1 MTFAAALVGNDSLTL
16 ACGRMLRDAG
26 HALAAVAT
34 RHGPTRAFAE
44 EAGIP
49 VVEPGPGLAGRLR
62 EAAPEGFDWLVSA
75 ANLEIL
81 PPEALALARRG
92 AVNFH
97 DGPLPE
103 APGLNVPVWALLG
116 GAAAHGITW
125 HLIEGGVDE
134 GPILSSRSFPLADDE
149 TALTLN
155 TKCLAA
161 ALDSFPEVI
170 TQLDGALRA
179 APQDLSRRGRL
190 RRRDDRP
197 FAGGLLDPA
206 RPARDLLRVVRALD
220 HGAHPN
226 LLALPKVAL
235 AGRLALVAGA
245 EAAEGAGAPGEVLAA
260 DAGGLTVATGE
271 GALRLSLAPLPGEV
285 LDLPRPGDR
294 LPLPSPAR
302 LAALDAGALRLARGE
317 IAARARLLGLRPATL
332 PPLGGRPGEGRLWQE
347 VGEGAALALAA
358 LAARMAGGTADLA
371 RLVEDAPEGAAP
383 WAPLRAEGSLGA
395 LRAALR
401 EPSLPMAADLAARLG
416 SPLALPEV
424 ALGPLPFAALRLVGT
439 ALVGD
444 PARLSPAAFALLAGR
459 VAHLA
464 EHLADAPDGT
474 PLAALPLAAPTEA
487 ALLAAVNATDA
498 PFDDRPVPDLIAAQ
512 AARTPEAPAL
522 TFRDRTLAYAEVV
535 AEARRLAGSLRAL
548 GVRPGE
554 RVALC
559 LPRSEHLVIGAL
571 AILMAGG
578 AYVPMDPAYPA
589 DRLALYLED
598 SEAAVVLTDAR
609 LAATLPPHTAR
620 VLRIDGPRPQG
631 RDGAGPSPSDLA
643 YLIYTSGSTGR
654 PKGVMVTHRN
664 VANFFAGMDRAI
676 GDLRGATW
684 LAVTSLSFDISV
696 LELLWTLARGV
707 HVVVQG
713 DEERALVAGEAPIRD
728 GLDLSLFFWGNDDGE
743 GRGKYRLLLEAAR
756 FADAHGFRAVW
767 TPERHF
773 HAFGGPYPNPA
784 VTGAAVAAVTRHMDV
799 RAGSCVAPLH
809 HPLRIAEEW
818 AVVDNLCGG
827 RAGLAIASGW
837 QPEDFVLRPE
847 NAVPRNK
854 AAMIQSIHDLR
865 RLWRGEAVEFEGPMG
880 PQSVVTQPRPV
891 SRELPLWI
899 TTAGNPDTW
908 REAGSLGANVLTH
921 LLGQTVDEVAGKV
934 RIYHEALRA
943 AGHDPARFTVT
954 LMLHTYLAGT
964 REAAREAAR
973 EPMKAYLRSA
983 AALIKQYAWAFPAF
997 KKPQGAA
1004 KPTDIDLGG
1013 LSPEEMD
1020 AILDF
1025 AFERYFEESGLFGT
1039 VEDALAR
1046 IEEVR
1051 AAGVGE
1057 VACLIDYGL
1066 ATDAVLEGLKP
1077 LAEVVARARAQGPA
1091 ADDFSIA
1098 AQVARHGVTHL
1109 QCTPSMARMLV
1120 TNDDSRAALGRLKH
1134 LLVGGEALPGRLAR
1148 DLLAEV
1154 PRVTNMYGPTET
1166 TVWSTTSEVM
1176 GEADVE
1182 GIGAPIVNTTVHVL
1196 DDDLHPLP
1204 VGEAGELWIGG
1215 AGVTDGYWRRPDLTA
1230 ERFPET
1236 PLGRLYR
1243 TGDLARWTAEG
1254 TLDFL
1259 GRADG
1264 QVKVR
1269 GHRIEAGE
1277 VEAALEAIPGVTQA
1291 VVVARED
1298 SPGNPLLVAY
1308 VTVAGAFDERS
1319 LREAVALTLP
1329 PHMVPA
1335 RIVRLDA
1342 VPLTPNRKVDRKALP
1357 PPGASMGTPTGA
1369 PAEAPP
1375 AGAGAGPAVAA
1386 PAASSASSAG
1396 PAAVPSSPAASGREP
1411 SLPRVAATW
1420 RRLLGLPDVQPAQNF
1435 FDLGGHS
1442 LLAVQLHRDL
1452 RSEFGAAG
1460 LSITDIFRFP
1470 TLGALA
1476 ARVDQVTGAAPAAGP
1491 APPRPVATAPT
1502 APTAP
1507 TALTAPAV
1515 ATPPVLAHPVF
1526 PLAAERPADPR
1537 AEAMARRREMRARR
1551 SSAGPA

>member
-16 ACGRMLRDAG
+16 ACGQMLRDAG
-26 HALAAVAT
+26 HALAAVAS
-34 RHGPTRAFAE
+34 RHGPTRAWAE
-44 EAGIP
+44 GAGIP

-62 EAAPEGFDWLVSA
+62 AVAPGGFDWLLSA

-116 GAAAHGITW
+116 GAAAHGVTW

-134 GPILSSRSFPLADDE
+134 GPVLASRAVPVAEGE

-161 ALDSFPEVI
+161 GLDSFPEVI
-170 TQLDGALRA
+170 AQLDGALRPV
-179 APQDLSRRGRL
+179 PQDLSRRGRL

-226 LLALPKVAL
+226 LLALPKLDL
-235 AGRLALVAGA
+235 AGGPALVTAA
-245 EAAEGAGAPGEVLAA
+245 EPAEPAEGAGAPGEVLAV
-260 DAGGLTVATGE
+260 DAEGLTLATGE
-271 GALRLSLAPLPGEV
+271 GALRLRLAALPGEA
-285 LDLPRPGDR
+285 LALPRPGER

-302 LAALDAGALRLARGE
+302 LATLDAGALRLARGE
-317 IAARARLLGLRPATL
+317 PAARARLLALQPATL
-332 PPLGGRPGEGRLWQE
+332 PPLGGRLESGPLRREA
-347 VGEGAALALAA
+347 GEGAALALAA
-358 LAARMAGGTADLA
+358 LAARAAGGAADLA
-371 RLVEDAPEGAAP
+371 RAVEDAPEGAAP
-383 WAPLRAEGSLGA
+383 WAPLRAEGTVGT
-395 LRAALR
+395 LRAALAA
-401 EPSLPMAADLAARLG
+401 PPAPMAADLPARLG
-416 SPLALPEV
+416 QPLALPEV
-424 ALGPLPFAALRLVGT
+424 ALGPLPFAALRLEGT
-439 ALVGD
+439 ALLGD
-444 PARLSPAAFALLAGR
+444 PARLSPAAFALLADR

-464 EHLADAPDGT
+464 AHLADAADET
-474 PLAALPLAAPTEA
+474 PLVALPLAAPAEA
-487 ALLAAVNATDA
+487 ALLARVNETQA

-512 AARTPEAPAL
+512 AARTPAAPAL
-522 TFRDRTLAYAEVV
+522 TFRDQTLTYAEVLER
-535 AEARRLAGSLRAL
+535 AGRLAGSLRAL

-559 LPRSEHLVIGAL
+559 LPRSEDLVIGAL

-620 VLRIDGPRPQG
+620 VLRIDGPRPEG
-631 RDGAGPSPSDLA
+631 RDGLGPQPSDLA

-676 GDLRGATW
+676 GDLGGATW

-696 LELLWTLARGV
+696 LELLWTLSRGV

-713 DEERALVAGEAPIRD
+713 DEERALVAGDAPIRD

-743 GRGKYRLLLEAAR
+743 GRGKYRLLLEAAQ

-784 VTGAAVAAVTRHMDV
+784 VTGAAVAAVTRNLDV

-865 RLWRGEAVEFEGPMG
+865 RLWRGEAVEFDGPVG
-880 PQSVVTQPRPV
+880 RQAVVTQPRPV
-891 SRELPLWI
+891 SRELPLWV

-921 LLGQTVDEVAGKV
+921 LLGQTLDEVAQKV

-943 AGHDPARFTVT
+943 AGHDPARHTVT
-954 LMLHTYLAGT
+954 LMLHTYLADT

-973 EPMKAYLRSA
+973 EPMKDYLRSA

-1004 KPTDIDLGG
+1004 KPTDIDLAG
-1013 LSPEEMD
+1013 LSPDEMD

-1046 IEEVR
+1046 VAEVR

-1091 ADDFSIA
+1091 PDDFSIA

-1109 QCTPSMARMLV
+1109 QCTPSMARMLH

-1166 TVWSTTSEVM
+1166 TVWSTTSEVT
-1176 GEADVE
+1176 GTADVE
-1182 GIGAPIVNTTVHVL
+1182 GIGAPIANTTVHVL
-1196 DDDLHPLP
+1196 DDEGRPLP
-1204 VGEAGELWIGG
+1204 LGEAGELWIGG
-1215 AGVTDGYWRRPDLTA
+1215 LGVTDGYWRRPDLTA

-1254 TLDFL
+1254 ALDFL

-1277 VEAALEAIPGVTQA
+1277 VEAALEALPGVTQA

-1308 VTVAGAFDERS
+1308 VTVGGTFDERG

-1329 PHMVPA
+1329 AHMVPA
-1335 RIVRLDA
+1335 RVVRLDA

-1357 PPGASMGTPTGA
+1357 PPGAPAAA
-1369 PAEAPP
+1369 PVEPRAALPQP
-1375 AGAGAGPAVAA
+1375 VALGGAA
-1386 PAASSASSAG
+1386 PAA
-1396 PAAVPSSPAASGREP
+1396 PAPAASGSAAPAGGREP

-1435 FDLGGHS
+1435 FELGGHS

-1452 RSEFGAAG
+1452 KAELGAAG

-1476 ARVDQVTGAAPAAGP
+1476 ARVDQVTGAAPAPTPAAPARPVAAPAPAAPPPTLVTAVEPGP
-1491 APPRPVATAPT
+1491 AP
-1502 APTAP
+1502 
-1507 TALTAPAV
+1507 
-1515 ATPPVLAHPVF
+1515 
-1526 PLAAERPADPR
+1526 LAAAYPADPR
-1537 AEAMARRREMRARR
+1537 ADAMARRREMRARR
-1551 SSAGPA
+1551 SGAEPA